1 MTIDAKILRA
11 LRAAHP
17 SSVSGADLSQK
28 LGISRAAIWARI
40 EALRELSY
48 EIEASPHFGYRLLS
62 APDLLHA
69 DDIMARL
76 EGIRCIGREVRVFQE
91 TASTNDIAEQLAGH
105 GLAEGMVI
113 VAESQTRGRGRL
125 GRTWF
130 SKPSKGLWFSVLL
143 RPEILPQAAPQLT
156 VAAAIS
162 LWRAIQLL
170 TGLSAEIK
178 WPNDLL
184 IRGKK
189 ISGILTEMKA
199 ELDHVKHLIIGVGLN
214 VNHREEDFPPDL
226 RAQASSLAL
235 ASGQTWNRSDLLV
248 AILREMDR
256 ACHRVYSGAFQGL
269 AEEWRQ
275 QCTTLGRQVTIRL
288 GDRSIQ
294 GLAET
299 IDEEGA
305 LLIRTQHGRL
315 ERVTGGDVTII
326 K

>member
-1 MTIDAKILRA
+1 MTIDAQILRA

-17 SSVSGADLSQK
+17 AAVSGADLSQR

-48 EIEASPHFGYRLLS
+48 EIEASPHLGYRLLS

-76 EGIRCIGREVRVFQE
+76 EGTSCLGREVRVFQE
-91 TASTNDIAEQLAGH
+91 TASTNDLIEQMASH
-105 GLAEGMVI
+105 GVAQGMVV

-125 GRTWF
+125 GRTW
-130 SKPSKGLWFSVLL
+130 SSLPGKGLWFSVLL
-143 RPEILPQAAPQLT
+143 RPQIRPQAAPQLT
-156 VAAAIS
+156 VAAALS
-162 LWRAIQLL
+162 LWRAVYQL
-170 TGLSAEIK
+170 TGLSSEIK

-184 IRGKK
+184 IQGKK
-189 ISGILTEMKA
+189 ISGILTEMSA
-199 ELDHVKHLIIGVGLN
+199 EMDHVKHLVIGAGLN
-214 VNHREEDFPPDL
+214 VNHQPRDFPAEL
-226 RAQASSLAL
+226 RSQASSLAL
-235 ASGQTWNRSDLLV
+235 ASGQLWNRSDLLV
-248 AILREMDR
+248 AILREMDSAYR
-256 ACHRVYSGAFQGL
+256 KISSGGFSAL

-275 QCTTLGRQVTIRL
+275 RCTTLGRQVTIRQGNRL
-288 GDRSIQ
+288 IH

-305 LLIRTQHGRL
+305 LLVRTQHGRL
-315 ERVTGGDVTII
+315 ERVTGGDVTVM